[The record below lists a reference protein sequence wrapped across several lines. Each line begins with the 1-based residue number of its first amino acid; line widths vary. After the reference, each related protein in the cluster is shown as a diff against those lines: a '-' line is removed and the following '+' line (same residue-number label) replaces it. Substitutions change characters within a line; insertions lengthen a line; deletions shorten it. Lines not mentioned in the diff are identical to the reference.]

1 MLGNIAGAAE
11 FVARNARK
19 NHFLAIRRHGVTVPA
34 PVLSGHALAGPGR
47 RPVRTRIECRL
58 YERTGPAW
66 RGISFGQ
73 ASLVPLRGELL
84 KLLRCLQSLREV
96 RPGNPSRVQA
106 RPAPPLHSRTRS
118 SLQRAG
124 RHCRPHFASHRE
136 SSSEGSSVMKPS
148 TSPAGL
154 GKCPA
159 GGVRLVSDGCA
170 GRSASAK

>member
-1 MLGNIAGAAE
+1 MGNIAGAAE

-84 KLLRCLQSLREV
+84 DAGAI
-96 RPGNPSRVQA
+96 RPGPRPGLSR
-106 RPAPPLHSRTRS
+106 HSTVG
-118 SLQRAG
+118 LGAVCKGLGGIAG
-124 RHCRPHFASHRE
+124 RISLVTVKVP
-136 SSSEGSSVMKPS
+136 
-148 TSPAGL
+148 
-154 GKCPA
+154 
-159 GGVRLVSDGCA
+159 VRGHQ
-170 GRSASAK
+170 